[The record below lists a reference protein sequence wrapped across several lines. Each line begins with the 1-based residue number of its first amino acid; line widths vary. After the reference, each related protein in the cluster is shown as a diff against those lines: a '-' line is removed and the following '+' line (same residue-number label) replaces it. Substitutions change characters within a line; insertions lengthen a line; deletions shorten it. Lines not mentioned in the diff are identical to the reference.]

1 MSFNRLGYDTDAYKQ
16 QLNESVG
23 PMDYMLNVPTP
34 CNTCYPENPAITL
47 QKSGASTV
55 GGSNFINVDV
65 ESELKGQTRNASNC
79 PLEKFMPNCKQP
91 NLVHYKDCLIPS
103 EDTRTSNP
111 PCNLR
116 GTGWNRWE
124 WLCINPQDKVAFD
137 NTPNGRLPFDS
148 DISTT
153 TMIKDNHRPC
163 LPVPLDQRLAL
174 PENGG
179 NFVNEDP
186 LSCDQVNCSVE
197 KLWEVPTSAPV
208 NYRDPNISVNY
219 STDMN
224 PLNNNGN
231 TVPVEPFSTQWRQNN
246 LQSL

>member
-1 MSFNRLGYDTDAYKQ
+1 MNIFDIYLEKIIKIISEEGKKSSLKIPDN
-16 QLNESVG
+16 LNS
-23 PMDYMLNVPTP
+23 
-34 CNTCYPENPAITL
+34 
-47 QKSGASTV
+47 
-55 GGSNFINVDV
+55 INV
-65 ESELKGQTRNASNC
+65 G
-79 PLEKFMPNCKQP
+79 
-91 NLVHYKDCLIPS
+91 IP
-103 EDTRTSNP
+103 
-111 PCNLR
+111 
-116 GTGWNRWE
+116 
-124 WLCINPQDKVAFD
+124 PQK
-137 NTPNGRLPFDS
+137 FDS

-208 NYRDPNISVNY
+208 NYRDPNIPVNY